1 MKILITGAS
10 SVAAHRLKSK
20 LNNHEVILGDYVELP
35 AFMIEGGSMLKLPN
49 PNSESYPHQMLTL
62 CLDTDINKVIALG
75 DDEYNL
81 LNNAAQLFSEYGIEI
96 LNSIDAVQ

>member
-10 SVAAHRLKSK
+10 SVVAHRLKSK
-20 LNNHEVILGDYVELP
+20 LTNDEVLLGDYVELP
-35 AFMIEGGSMLKLPN
+35 AFMIEGGSMVKLPN

-62 CLDTDINKVIALG
+62 CLDNDVARVYAMGN
-75 DDEYNL
+75 DEYNF

-96 LNSIDAVQ
+96 LSSIDAV